1 MATRSI
7 IAVMTSDCI
16 KAVYC
21 HWDGYPDYNG
31 KILNEN
37 YTKEDAL
44 KLLEFGQISGLG
56 ETIESCV
63 FYHRD
68 RGEEL
73 SSAESLNNIE
83 ELIESANDCGA
94 EYVYLFD
101 NEWLVCDTY
110 SRKSKFVPL
119 ISVLANIDDD
129 KGENM
134 KEVIENNLKAGNTVT
149 VTFTK
154 KDGTQRVLRGTTN
167 PKYIPPAPVT
177 ENEKPKRA
185 IASNPDVAKV
195 FDLDIN
201 EWRSFRYDSVTQ
213 VEVE

>member
-1 MATRSI
+1 MATRSF
-7 IAVMTSDCI
+7 IAVMTTDGI

-21 HWDGYPDYNG
+21 HWDGYPEHNG

-37 YTKEDAL
+37 YNREDTL
-44 KLLEFGQISGLG
+44 KLMQFGDISVLK
-56 ETIESCV
+56 ENTDDCV
-63 FYHRD
+63 FYYPD
-68 RGEEL
+68 REEEFNP
-73 SSAESLNNIE
+73 ARSLNNIG
-83 ELIESANDCGA
+83 ELVECANDHGA
-94 EYVYLFD
+94 EFIYLFD
-101 NEWLVCDTY
+101 NEWLVCDTD
-110 SRKSKFVPL
+110 SRKFVSL
-119 ISVLANIDDD
+119 IKVLANIDDE

-167 PKYIPPAPVT
+167 PKYIPSAPVT
-177 ENEKPKRA
+177 ENAKRA

-201 EWRSFRYDSVTQ
+201 EWRSFRYDSVTK
-213 VEVE
+213 VEIE